1 MIRFALSAWNFERI
15 LKSNLKNRQKDI
27 MIMKLQVNGKNVL
40 VTGAAM
46 GIGKGL
52 SECFAR
58 QGANLVLVDLP
69 AQKESLANWAA
80 ELQKNFG
87 IRTWTFY
94 MDLTESDGPER
105 LHTHI
110 ISEVREVHV
119 LVNNA
124 GICWFGKFSEMHIEK
139 LNTMIL
145 LNCIAYAKMSRLFLP
160 AMIERGEGGVLNISS
175 VSAFQPVPT
184 LGLYAATKAFT
195 QSLTEAIRAE
205 LPKGS
210 KVIVSTLNPP
220 FTRTHLIEDAGV
232 PLDYIPVK
240 MSFMKV
246 DEVTSAGVKAFMQGK
261 ERYVPGFH
269 NRIFYLGLSKFT
281 PHSLLNRISRL
292 LTRRISDFIA
302 R

>member
-1 MIRFALSAWNFERI
+1 MT
-15 LKSNLKNRQKDI
+15 
-27 MIMKLQVNGKNVL
+27 MKLQVKGKNVL

-58 QGANLVLVDLP
+58 EGANLILVDLP
-69 AQKESLANWAA
+69 AQKEALTDWATK
-80 ELQKNFG
+80 LRKNFG
-87 IRTWTFY
+87 VRIWTFY
-94 MDLTESDGPER
+94 RDLTESDGPEQ
-105 LHTHI
+105 LHKQVVR
-110 ISEVREVHV
+110 EVSEVHV

-124 GICWFGKFSEMHIEK
+124 GICWFGRFSEMPMER

-145 LNCIAYAKMSRLFLP
+145 LNCMAYAKMSRLFLP
-160 AMIERGEGGVLNISS
+160 AMIRRLEGGILNVSS

-184 LGLYAATKAFT
+184 LGLYASTKALT

-210 KVIVSTLNPP
+210 RVIVSTLNPP

-240 MSFMKV
+240 MSFMDV
-246 DEVTSAGVKAFMQGK
+246 DEVVSSGVKAFMRGK
-261 ERYVPGFH
+261 ERYVPGLH

-281 PHSLLNRISRL
+281 PHGLLNRFSRL
-292 LTRRISDFIA
+292 LTRRLSDFIPVPIMA
-302 R
+302 FFNGLKSK

>member
-1 MIRFALSAWNFERI
+1 
-15 LKSNLKNRQKDI
+15 
-27 MIMKLQVNGKNVL
+27 MKLQVKGKNVL

-58 QGANLVLVDLP
+58 EGANIILIDLP
-69 AQKESLANWAA
+69 AQKEILKMWAA
-80 ELQKNFG
+80 ELQSNFR

-94 MDLTESDGPER
+94 RDLTEYDGPEQ
-105 LHTHI
+105 LYKQI
-110 ISEVREVHV
+110 VQIVPEVHV

-124 GICWFGKFSEMHIEK
+124 GICWFGKFSEMPMEK

-145 LNCIAYAKMSRLFLP
+145 LNGMAYAKMSRLFLP
-160 AMIERGEGGVLNISS
+160 AMIERGEGGILNTSS

-184 LGLYAATKAFT
+184 LGLYAATKALT

-210 KVIVSTLNPP
+210 KVVVSTLNPP

-240 MSFMKV
+240 MSFMSV
-246 DEVTSAGVKAFMQGK
+246 EEVTSTGVKAFMRGK
-261 ERYVPGFH
+261 GRYVPGLW
-269 NRIFYLGLSKFT
+269 NRIFYLGMVKFT
-281 PHSLLNRISRL
+281 PHTLLNWFSRL
-292 LTRRISDFIA
+292 LTHRLSDFIPIPVMA
-302 R
+302 FFNGSKSK